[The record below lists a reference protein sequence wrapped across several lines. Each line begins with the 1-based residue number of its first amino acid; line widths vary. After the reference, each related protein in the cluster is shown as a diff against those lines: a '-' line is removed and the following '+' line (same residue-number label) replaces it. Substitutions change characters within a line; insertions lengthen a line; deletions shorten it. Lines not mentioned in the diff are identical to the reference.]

1 MEITTTT
8 SKWRRSPSHSLG
20 WCGMQ
25 AFINQQRQFTMA
37 TTSINLKG
45 WTAPLLRMVLDGT
58 LPKPMKKN
66 METTTTTLRGE
77 DRLPTTWIAWYGTL
91 PEMKDMGFTTTS
103 I

>member
-1 MEITTTT
+1 
-8 SKWRRSPSHSLG
+8 
-20 WCGMQ
+20 
-25 AFINQQRQFTMA
+25 
-37 TTSINLKG
+37 
-45 WTAPLLRMVLDGT
+45 MVLDGT

>member
-1 MEITTTT
+1 
-8 SKWRRSPSHSLG
+8 
-20 WCGMQ
+20 
-25 AFINQQRQFTMA
+25 MA